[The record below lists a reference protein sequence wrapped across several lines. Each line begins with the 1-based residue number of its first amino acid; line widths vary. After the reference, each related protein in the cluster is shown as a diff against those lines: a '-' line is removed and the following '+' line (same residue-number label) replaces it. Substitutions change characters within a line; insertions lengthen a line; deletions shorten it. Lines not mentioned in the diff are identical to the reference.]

1 MTTRKYSSRAQQ
13 TTLSSGIT
21 SGDVTMTVGSGAN
34 LMGGKTPAVG
44 ETYTVVIDP
53 DTALE
58 EIVDVSNYA
67 SGNTLTIAR
76 GIDGSTGVAHSAGA
90 IVRHMVIGRDLSESN
105 THIEATTGHGAT
117 GAVVGTTN
125 TQTLTNKT
133 IDTASNTITGAVT
146 LTGTQTLTNKTLTSP
161 TFTTPALGT
170 PASGVLTN
178 ATGLP
183 LTTGVTGTLPVANGG
198 TGVTSSTGSGN
209 TVLSTSPTL
218 VTPVLGTPT
227 SATLTNATGL
237 PISTGV
243 AGLGTGVATFLAT
256 PSSANLASALTDETG
271 SGAAVFATSPT
282 LVTPVLGVATATSI
296 NGTTIPSSATLVK
309 TSDTGTVTSTML
321 LDGTILNADVNASA
335 AIDYSKLNLNG
346 TITSADIVDGTIVNA
361 DINASAAI
369 DWTKL
374 GISSTVSSTEIGYVD
389 GVTSAIQTQLD
400 AKLALAGGTMSGAIA
415 MGTSKI
421 TGMGD
426 PTLAQDAATKAYVDL
441 QRDNLINSAPGIYD
455 TLGEIATAI
464 QSGGTFYD
472 SLVLKSGSTMTG
484 ALTLSGAPTVDLHA
498 ATKLYVDGV
507 AGSATA
513 AAASAAAAAASYDS
527 FDDRYLGAFAS
538 APTLDNDGNSL
549 QTGALYWNSVSAI
562 MLAWS
567 GSAWSSI
574 SSSAAIYRYKFIAA
588 GGETSLSGAD
598 ASSQTL
604 AYIAGNEQV
613 YLNGVLLVRTTDYT
627 ATNGTSIT
635 ALSALVLN
643 DIVEI
648 ITFTAL
654 SVVTDIPQSIVDVKG
669 DLIVGT
675 AADTV
680 GRLAVGTNG
689 QVLTADSTAGTG
701 LAYTTPISAS
711 STTTFTNKTLT
722 APIISSIS
730 NTGTLTLPTSTDTLV
745 GKATTDTLTNK
756 TFDTAGTGNSFS
768 INGTAITANTGTGS
782 NVLSAS
788 PTFTGT
794 VTGTPAAGTTSTATT
809 GFGYMGLPQNATTT
823 GSATVAAADAGKHI
837 YSTAT
842 RTITIDSNAN
852 LALPIGTAITFIAT
866 TGATVT
872 IAITTDTMYLAGAGT
887 TGSRTLAAHGMAT
900 AVKVAS
906 TTWYISGNGLT

>member
-1 MTTRKYSSRAQQ
+1 
-13 TTLSSGIT
+13 
-21 SGDVTMTVGSGAN
+21 
-34 LMGGKTPAVG
+34 
-44 ETYTVVIDP
+44 
-53 DTALE
+53 
-58 EIVDVSNYA
+58 
-67 SGNTLTIAR
+67 
-76 GIDGSTGVAHSAGA
+76 
-90 IVRHMVIGRDLSESN
+90 
-105 THIEATTGHGAT
+105 
-117 GAVVGTTN
+117 
-125 TQTLTNKT
+125 
-133 IDTASNTITGAVT
+133 
-146 LTGTQTLTNKTLTSP
+146 KTLTSP
-161 TFTTPALGT
+161 TLTSPTMTAPVLGT
-170 PASGVLTN
+170 PASGTLTN

-198 TGVTSSTGSGN
+198 TGVVTSTGTGN

-237 PISTGV
+237 PVSTGV
-243 AGLGTGVATFLAT
+243 SGLGTGVATFLAT
-256 PSSANLASALTDETG
+256 PSSANLAAALTDETG
-271 SGAAVFATSPT
+271 TGSVVLATSPT

-309 TSDTGTVTSTML
+309 NIS
-321 LDGTILNADVNASA
+321 
-335 AIDYSKLNLNG
+335 G
-346 TITSADIVDGTIVNA
+346 TITSADLVDGTIVNA
-361 DINASAAI
+361 DVNASAAI

-374 GISSTVSSTEIGYVD
+374 GISPTVSSTEIGYVD

-400 AKLALAGGTMSGAIA
+400 ARLSKTGGTMSGAIA
-415 MGTSKI
+415 MGTSKV

-472 SLVLKSGSTMTG
+472 SLVLKSGATMTG
-484 ALTLSGAPTVDLHA
+484 ALTLSGAPTVGLHA
-498 ATKLYVDGV
+498 ATKTYVDAV

-513 AAASAAAAAASYDS
+513 AAASATAAAASYDS
-527 FDDRYLGAFAS
+527 FDDRYLG
-538 APTLDNDGNSL
+538 PYNDGNSL
-549 QTGALYWNSVSAI
+549 ITGALYFNTVSAA
-562 MLAWS
+562 MLVWS
-567 GSAWSSI
+567 GSAWASI

-613 YLNGVLLVRTTDYT
+613 YLNGVLLVSTTDYT

-689 QVLTADSTAGTG
+689 YYLKADSTAGTG
-701 LAYTTPISAS
+701 LAWSAVS
-711 STTTFTNKTLT
+711 QYS
-722 APIISSIS
+722 
-730 NTGTLTLPTSTDTLV
+730 LPSQ
-745 GKATTDTLTNK
+745 
-756 TFDTAGTGNSFS
+756 TGNSGNYLTTDGS
-768 INGTAITANTGTGS
+768 TESWGTVS
-782 NVLSAS
+782 VLSPDNDQPILAS
-788 PTFTGT
+788 QI
-794 VTGTPAAGTTSTATT
+794 
-809 GFGYMGLPQNATTT
+809 FG
-823 GSATVAAADAGKHI
+823 
-837 YSTAT
+837 
-842 RTITIDSNAN
+842 
-852 LALPIGTAITFIAT
+852 
-866 TGATVT
+866 
-872 IAITTDTMYLAGAGT
+872 
-887 TGSRTLAAHGMAT
+887 
-900 AVKVAS
+900 
-906 TTWYISGNGLT
+906 